1 MAKDQA
7 ENEATRLLTA
17 VGLAE
22 KMNQAPG
29 NMSGGQKRRVSL
41 ALALIGN
48 PKVVL
53 LDEPTTGLGRLP
65 FCVMR
70 KCR

>member
-53 LDEPTTGLGRLP
+53 LDEPTTGLGRLH
-65 FCVMR
+65 FCVI
-70 KCR
+70 